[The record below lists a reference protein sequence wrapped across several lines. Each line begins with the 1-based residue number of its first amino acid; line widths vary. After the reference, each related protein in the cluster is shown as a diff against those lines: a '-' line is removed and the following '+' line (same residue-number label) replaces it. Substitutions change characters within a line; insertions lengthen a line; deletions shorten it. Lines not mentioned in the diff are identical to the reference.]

1 MRTFKYRGVY
11 ALLIAVVLTALSSTT
26 TKAQEYTTEEIYE
39 NSRYVVMREG
49 TPRNKIDT
57 LRWRHN
63 LRLGISTPSLVH
75 IYFLEGNGMR
85 ERNKITTASD
95 RLANLRYY
103 NTATYIITPI
113 SFEYSYYTNK
123 WLSVGGKASFT
134 ALYSDVRNIATDE
147 RLYKNNS
154 YVASAILTLR
164 FDYLRR
170 EYVQMYSTIGLGLS
184 ARFKYDDGILSP
196 MYDFTL
202 VGISIGKGFYG
213 FGEIG
218 GGICGL
224 FRGGFGYRF

>member
-1 MRTFKYRGVY
+1 MRTIKYRRVY
-11 ALLIAVVLTALSSTT
+11 ALLITVVLTALSATT
-26 TKAQEYTTEEIYE
+26 AKAQEYTTEEIYE
-39 NSRYVVMREG
+39 NSRYIVMREAN
-49 TPRNKIDT
+49 PRHAIDT

-63 LRLGISTPSLVH
+63 LRLSVSTASAMH
-75 IYFLEGNGMR
+75 IYFLEGNGMN
-85 ERNKITTASD
+85 ERNRINTASD

-113 SFEYSYYTNK
+113 AFEYSYYANK
-123 WLSVGGKASFT
+123 WLSVGCKTSFT

-147 RLYKNNS
+147 RLYSNNS

-170 EYVQMYSTIGLGLS
+170 EYVQMYSTVGMGLS

-196 MYDFTL
+196 MYDFTF
-202 VGISIGKGFYG
+202 VGISIGKSFYG

-218 GGICGL
+218 GGITGL
-224 FRGGFGYRF
+224 FRCGFGYRF

>member
-63 LRLGISTPSLVH
+63 IRLSVSTASAMHV
-75 IYFLEGNGMR
+75 YFLEGNGMN
-85 ERNKITTASD
+85 ERNGINTASD
-95 RLANLRYY
+95 MLAHYRYY
-103 NTATYIITPI
+103 DTPTYIVTPI
-113 SFEYSYYTNK
+113 SLEYSYYAKK
-123 WLSVGGKASFT
+123 WLSVGCKTSFT
-134 ALYSDVRNIATDE
+134 ALFSDVRNIATDE
-147 RLYKNNS
+147 RLYRNNS

-170 EYVQMYSTIGLGLS
+170 EYVQMYSTVGMGLS

-202 VGISIGKGFYG
+202 VGISIGKSFYG

-218 GGICGL
+218 GGITGL
-224 FRGGFGYRF
+224 FRCGFGYRF